1 MDGFP
6 QNFMPDKQTILLA
19 DDDASIRNMLAEEL
33 ESSYDVLV
41 AKDGIDAI
49 CIYEH
54 NIARV
59 RAIVT
64 DLQMPRLDGG
74 LVAEW
79 VHHIN
84 PRLPVIVMSG
94 QIRNT
99 DLEELLQ
106 NPTVT
111 FLAKPFDPHQ
121 LETLLDVALEDR
133 LNEAA

>member
-1 MDGFP
+1 MH
-6 QNFMPDKQTILLA
+6 NKQTILLA
-19 DDDASIRNMLAEEL
+19 ETDTSIRNTLAAEL

-49 CIYEH
+49 CIYER
-54 NIARV
+54 NVARV
-59 RAIVT
+59 RAIIT
-64 DLQMPRLDGG
+64 DLKMPRLNGH

-84 PRLPVIVMSG
+84 PRLPVIIMSG
-94 QIRNT
+94 SLRNT

-111 FLAKPFDPHQ
+111 FLAKPFNPPQ
-121 LETLLDVALEDR
+121 LEALLDIALEG
-133 LNEAA
+133 